1 MFLTLRA
8 GRLGLW
14 CVAFVVASGCA
25 VAQSPAPTDQDSCRR
40 FVQAFYDWYAP
51 LTRKETSAPAWERA
65 LRERRD
71 AFTLAL
77 WQALENDAR
86 AQAQAHGDIVG
97 IDFDPFLGSQ
107 DPAAH
112 YRVRQVTVQG
122 GKCSAGIWQGI
133 ANGAAKSA
141 PPDAVAE
148 LIHSDGH
155 WRFTNVRYP
164 ELKTDLLTV
173 LAQTADERRKA
184 RR

>member
-1 MFLTLRA
+1 MSLTLRA

-14 CVAFVVASGCA
+14 CVAFVGASGCA
-25 VAQSPAPTDQDSCRR
+25 IAQSPARADQDSCRR

-51 LTRKETSAPAWERA
+51 LTQKETNAPSWERA
-65 LRERRD
+65 LREKRD
-71 AFTLAL
+71 AFTPAL

-86 AQAQAHGDIVG
+86 AQAQAQGDIVG

-122 GKCSAGIWQGI
+122 GKCSAGIT
-133 ANGAAKSA
+133 NAA
-141 PPDAVAE
+141 AE
-148 LIHSDGH
+148 LIYTNGL
-155 WRFTNVRYP
+155 WRFTDFRYP
-164 ELKTDLLTV
+164 ELKTDLTTV

-184 RR
+184 HPSAAPTSKKW